1 MNVGDLCS
9 VFVYG
14 TLQRGECR
22 DSCWPFPPGRVERA
36 RIRAQLFDLGEYPA
50 IVLGDDWVLGECWQF
65 APAEMARTLSILDD
79 IEGYSGSPD
88 DLYCRQ
94 VVEFERL
101 DAEAEQEGQAYA
113 YFFAQPHRLLQ
124 IGRRIL
130 PVDGVCCWPG

>member
-101 DAEAEQEGQAYA
+101 DAEAEQEPKRQMASRTPALRHVTAKSSAMGKPWRQ
-113 YFFAQPHRLLQ
+113 R
-124 IGRRIL
+124 GM
-130 PVDGVCCWPG
+130 

>member
-22 DSCWPFPPGRVERA
+22 EGCWPFPPQRVERA

-50 IVLGDDWVLGECWQF
+50 MTAGDDWVLGECWQL
-65 APAEMARTLSILDD
+65 ASDEMARTLSVLDE
-79 IEGYSGSPD
+79 IEGYTDSPD
-88 DLYCRQ
+88 DLFRRQ
-94 VVEFERL
+94 VVDCVL
-101 DAEAEQEGQAYA
+101 LGAEVEMEGLAYA
-113 YFFAQPHRLLQ
+113 YFFAQPDHLSQ

-130 PVDGVCCWPG
+130 PVDGLCRWPG